1 MDPKGSMMIAHWIP
15 GSLMLIRS
23 WWAGSEDHRP
33 DEGNSSPEK
42 EVQKWDT
49 PELPI
54 EGIFHEVT
62 IGWVTRSMFTIS
74 IWPTCT
80 AGPAGTN
87 SGSYN
92 FNSYRNLVSGF
103 DVQPYG
109 IMGILRSDWQD
120 PHQATGNHG
129 AFSLWCPAPMF
140 TKIIV
145 RSYTIFWKMPHE
157 NDWKCM
163 TWCEL
168 TI

>member
-1 MDPKGSMMIAHWIP
+1 MDPNGSKGKHDDC
-15 GSLMLIRS
+15 SLDPSIFNADNMGS

-42 EVQKWDT
+42 EGLKWDT

-54 EGIFHEVT
+54 EGIFREVT

-80 AGPAGTN
+80 AGPAGTK

-92 FNSYRNLVSGF
+92 FNLYRNLVSGF
-103 DVQPYG
+103 DVQPKQSG
-109 IMGILRSDWQD
+109 IMGILSVGFFFCPTDEIRASGRQQEMVLHDFLKN
-120 PHQATGNHG
+120 AT
-129 AFSLWCPAPMF
+129 
-140 TKIIV
+140 
-145 RSYTIFWKMPHE
+145 
-157 NDWKCM
+157 WKCM

>member
-1 MDPKGSMMIAHWIP
+1 MG
-15 GSLMLIRS
+15 S
-23 WWAGSEDHRP
+23 WWAGSEDRRP

-42 EVQKWDT
+42 EVLKWDT

-129 AFSLWCPAPMF
+129 AFSVVPRPHVHKNHCQVLHDFFEKCHMKMIENVWRDANLLY
-140 TKIIV
+140 
-145 RSYTIFWKMPHE
+145 RSYNI
-157 NDWKCM
+157 
-163 TWCEL
+163 
-168 TI
+168 I